1 MIATKTPVV
10 VPTRIDWL
18 SMLLMI
24 GLFGFVAQVNP

>member
-18 SMLLMI
+18 ALLFLI
-24 GLFGFVAQVNP
+24 GMFGFTAQVNV